1 MTDRGSSATR
11 YELVRARRRLERVRR
26 GQDLLARKRRAL
38 VAELFR
44 LARPAADARARLE
57 DRAES
62 AYPALL
68 DALAATGR
76 EGARTLG
83 WPFRELEVSLRS
95 GSLWGV
101 GVAEVVEAPGV
112 ARTAAAR
119 SAAPALSG
127 PATARAAAEFE
138 AFVDLLLD
146 TASREGQIR
155 RVAAALARTS
165 RQVNTLER
173 RVEPELE
180 RRIRGM
186 SRVLDERE
194 REERARLKMLLRRAA
209 AHGPG
214 RRGWVGFSPTES

>member
-1 MTDRGSSATR
+1 MNGGSATATR

-57 DRAES
+57 ARAGT

-68 DALAATGR
+68 EALAAVGR
-76 EGARTLG
+76 EGARGAG
-83 WPFRELEVSLRS
+83 WPFRDLDVGVRS

-101 GVAEVVEAPGV
+101 GVAEIVEAPRV

-119 SAAPALSG
+119 GAAPALAG
-127 PATARAAAEFE
+127 PATARAAGEFE

-194 REERARLKMLLRRAA
+194 REERARLKMLLRRS
-209 AHGPG
+209 GG
-214 RRGWVGFSPTES
+214 GSRSVRFSPTER